1 MVVWATTRGM
11 ARIGVRGERTAWES
25 IQFSGLGEG
34 RRIVNVRGKIVDVNG
49 KLREKPCI
57 HNENKDR
64 Y

>member
-1 MVVWATTRGM
+1 MGKHSVQWC
-11 ARIGVRGERTAWES
+11 
-25 IQFSGLGEG
+25 GLGEG

-49 KLREKPCI
+49 KLREKLCI